1 MCVSLAVLFCLNGM
15 GNENKQPITELK
27 CNTIFST
34 HMINNYFLRPKKHG
48 FSVVLSQTILSLAKF
63 VKKSIKIYHIEEL
76 NYENT
81 FHIVSNEAHLILYML
96 LLSFSTNLIKL
107 SMV

>member
-1 MCVSLAVLFCLNGM
+1 
-15 GNENKQPITELK
+15 
-27 CNTIFST
+27 
-34 HMINNYFLRPKKHG
+34 MINNYSLRPKKHV
-48 FSVVLSQTILSLAKF
+48 FSVALSQTILCLAKF
-63 VKKSIKIYHIEEL
+63 VKKSIKIYHIKVFCQKIYHIKEL

-81 FHIVSNEAHLILYML
+81 FHIVSNEAHLILYMV

>member
-1 MCVSLAVLFCLNGM
+1 LCVCVCVCVSLAVLFCLNGM

-27 CNTIFST
+27 RNTIFST

-63 VKKSIKIYHIEEL
+63 VKKSIKIYHIKDFCQKK
-76 NYENT
+76 N
-81 FHIVSNEAHLILYML
+81 
-96 LLSFSTNLIKL
+96 LSHQRAKL
-107 SMV
+107 